1 MARISETA
9 EREIRILL
17 TSWWLAVNQQLAAV
31 TGASIQIGE
40 APVEML
46 LSSEIGLRLAHIA
59 SACEGLLEWKP
70 DTAAAVVADCQ
81 AFQAWLNHAPIT
93 HRTPDEFWATPVGY
107 MVLRALMWAEQDQL
121 ISLRD
126 AAEISG
132 MSLSVLSQRI
142 SRGQIPGY
150 RDPKEKNPQRARRIR
165 LSDLQQLLNEG
176 LIRKPF
182 SSPGF
187 GGLSSAQTKNSRPA
201 LESNQKSGRSSP

>member
-9 EREIRILL
+9 EREIRALL
-17 TSWWLAVNQQLAAV
+17 TNWWVAVNEQLSAV
-31 TGASIQIGE
+31 TGAAVQIGE

-46 LSSEIGLRLAHIA
+46 LTSEIGLRLVQIA
-59 SACEGLLEWKP
+59 KASEGLLPWNPE
-70 DTAAAVVADCQ
+70 TATSVVADCQ
-81 AFQAWLNHAPIT
+81 AFQSWLNQTPIT
-93 HRTPDEFWATPVGY
+93 HRTPDEFWTTPVGY
-107 MVLRALMWAEQDQL
+107 MVLRALVWAEQDQL
-121 ISLRD
+121 ISLSD

-176 LIRKPF
+176 IIRKPYTAQ
-182 SSPGF
+182 SF
-187 GGLSSAQTKNSRPA
+187 GGIPPAQARNTPSPSKTTEKLS
-201 LESNQKSGRSSP
+201 